1 MAEEMFVFWVTAGI
15 FAFLVAV
22 LFGSRARR
30 KDRDQIIN
38 KRLTSYNNHMVKLS
52 LKDVGQTWLA
62 LLIIV
67 PAFALI
73 AYMLLIQQSTI
84 NDALLS
90 VRGLNSNAATPDTR
104 IATLT
109 GFYREMNQA
118 NQNMF
123 ALMTT
128 VFGAWV
134 AAVVAFYFGTKSQAK
149 TQDALEKALSP
160 KEKKLSGMTVQQL
173 LDEYP
178 IAKEVEK
185 VDMQTKIGKVKKIFK
200 DKKDLTNVLVVGD
213 DERPRG
219 LLYSAD
225 LRELPNVRD
234 NVREIED
241 PTYDALMLK
250 ERITNITDDFVT
262 HSPWNPT
269 PWNPTT
275 GVKNYAELLL
285 TDNLQIA
292 QSAMQAKADGPKVRG
307 VVLDTQGKVVGI
319 VDYTMISS
327 ILQKE

>member
-30 KDRDQIIN
+30 KHRDQIIN
-38 KRLTSYNNHMVKLS
+38 KHLTSYNNYMVKPS

-67 PAFALI
+67 PAFILI
-73 AYMLLIQQSTI
+73 AYMLWIQQGTI
-84 NDALLS
+84 NDALSS
-90 VRGLNSNAATPDTR
+90 VRNLNSNATTPDSR
-104 IATLT
+104 IDTLT
-109 GFYREMNQA
+109 GFYREMNQS

-149 TQDALEKALSP
+149 TQEALEKALSP
-160 KEKKLSGMTVQQL
+160 KEKMLSSMTVQQL

-178 IAKEVEK
+178 TAKEVEK
-185 VDMQTKIGKVKKIFK
+185 VDMQTKIGKIKKIFK

-225 LRELPNVRD
+225 LPMLPNVG
-234 NVREIED
+234 ESED

-250 ERITNITDDFVT
+250 DRITNITDDFVT
-262 HSPWNPT
+262 HNPWNPK

>member
-1 MAEEMFVFWVTAGI
+1 MAEEMFIFAVTTGV

-30 KDRDQIIN
+30 YRKGIVN
-38 KRLTSYNNHMVKLS
+38 KRLTSDNNHMVKLS

-67 PAFALI
+67 PAFGLI
-73 AYMLLIQQSTI
+73 SYMLLIQQITI
-84 NDALLS
+84 NDALSS
-90 VRGLNSNAATPDTR
+90 VRGQTSVDE
-104 IATLT
+104 TLT
-109 GFYREMNQA
+109 GFYREINQA
-118 NQNMF
+118 NQTMF

-134 AAVVAFYFGTKSQAK
+134 AAVVAFYFGTKSLAK
-149 TQDALEKALSP
+149 TQDSLDKQTEAIREALPSQQ
-160 KEKKLSGMTVQQL
+160 KLSSMTVQQL

-178 IAKEVEK
+178 TAKEVEK
-185 VDMQTKIGKVKKIFK
+185 VDMQTKIGKIKKIFK

-225 LRELPNVRD
+225 LPKLPNVG
-234 NVREIED
+234 ESED
-241 PTYDALMLK
+241 PTYDALMLR

-292 QSAMQAKADGPKVRG
+292 QSAMQAKANGPKVRG

>member
-30 KDRDQIIN
+30 KHRDQIIN
-38 KRLTSYNNHMVKLS
+38 KRLTSYNNYMVKPS

-67 PAFALI
+67 PAFILI
-73 AYMLLIQQSTI
+73 AYMLWIQQGTI
-84 NDALLS
+84 NDALSS
-90 VRGLNSNAATPDTR
+90 VRNLNSNATTPDSR
-104 IATLT
+104 IDTLT
-109 GFYREMNQA
+109 GFYREMNQS

-160 KEKKLSGMTVQQL
+160 KEKKLSSMTVQQL

-178 IAKEVEK
+178 TAKEVEK
-185 VDMQTKIGKVKKIFK
+185 VDMQTKIGKIKKIFK

-225 LRELPNVRD
+225 LRQLPSVGEN
-234 NVREIED
+234 ED
-241 PTYDALMLK
+241 LPAYDELMLK
-250 ERITNITDDFVT
+250 ERINNIRDDFVT
-262 HSPWNPT
+262 HSPWNPS

-275 GVKNYAELLL
+275 GVKNYAELSLI
-285 TDNLQIA
+285 DNLQIA

-307 VVLDTQGKVVGI
+307 VVLDTQRKVVGI

>member
-30 KDRDQIIN
+30 KHRDQIIN
-38 KRLTSYNNHMVKLS
+38 KRLTSYNNYMVKPS

-67 PAFALI
+67 PAFILI
-73 AYMLLIQQSTI
+73 AYMLWIQQGTI
-84 NDALLS
+84 NDALSS
-90 VRGLNSNAATPDTR
+90 VRNLNSNATTPDSR
-104 IATLT
+104 IDTLT
-109 GFYREMNQA
+109 GFYREMNQS

-149 TQDALEKALSP
+149 TQEALEKALSP
-160 KEKKLSGMTVQQL
+160 KEKMLSSMTVQQL

-178 IAKEVEK
+178 TAKEVEK
-185 VDMQTKIGKVKKIFK
+185 VDMQTKIGKIKKIFK

-225 LRELPNVRD
+225 LPMLPNVG
-234 NVREIED
+234 ESED

-250 ERITNITDDFVT
+250 DRITNITDDFVT
-262 HSPWNPT
+262 HNPWNPK